1 MKAIVVEK
9 DQPAR
14 LASFDPAGLMPG
26 EVTIRVSHSTVNYKD
41 GLALTGKAP
50 IVRRFPLIPGID
62 LAGVVESSTHA
73 DWQAGDAVLVT
84 GWGMGESHHGGY
96 AELARVPAAWPVRI
110 PDGLDAATA
119 MAVGTAGFTAMLC
132 VLALER
138 HGLGPAAG
146 PVLVT
151 GAAGGVGSV
160 AISLLKKRG
169 WHVIASTGRRSE
181 SPYLEALGAAEI
193 IDRSELSAPG
203 KPLGKERWA
212 AAVDCVGSHTLA
224 NVLSQTRRGGAVA
237 ACGLAQGMDLPM
249 SVAPFILRNVA
260 LLGVDSVMCPA
271 ELRVQA
277 WARLAEDLERSHTA
291 SLMKTISLGEV
302 IGTATDILAG
312 SVRGRVVVDVATQ

>member
-312 SVRGRVVVDVATQ
+312 SVRGRVVVDVATR